1 MRERLVAALV
11 GMTIAVIA
19 LYGVPRAY
27 FLADLVKHQE
37 TRKVERSADLLAVVV
52 AEREQDSAAVDEE
65 FLEKLLNEA
74 EAVEYVR
81 EDGTVVTAG
90 EIDRGGSDILATRAV
105 AGGGKVTLFRAGSLI
120 DQRVSDAILPLVLL
134 GLGLTVVSA
143 ALGFVLARRMARPF
157 QELAGAATDLGNGS
171 FDLDVPHYKVPEAE
185 QIGSALR
192 RGAGQLSELVRR
204 EREFAVNASHQ
215 LRTPVTAL
223 RLELEDLALWPQ
235 TPPEVAREL
244 EEALS
249 ELDRLSEAITH
260 LLAMARG
267 KGLDSALD
275 LDLARLIAE
284 TVERWRPHAET
295 RGRRLVYEGSPELP
309 ARLTPGP
316 VAQILDVLIE
326 NACSHGDG
334 DITVDADHVGTH
346 LRVRVSDEGL
356 RDFDIEV
363 FRRGLSGGGGTG
375 VGLSLAA
382 ELARSLGGRLNLE
395 EGATTRFVL
404 MLACPAPSTEQVRRP
419 DQVFGRR

>member
-11 GMTIAVIA
+11 GMTVAVIA

-27 FLADLVKHQE
+27 FLADLVHHQE
-37 TRKVERSADLLAVVV
+37 TRKVQRSADLLAVVL
-52 AEREQDSAAVDEE
+52 AEREHDSAAVDAG
-65 FLEKLLNEA
+65 FLNDLLNEA
-74 EAVEYVR
+74 EGIEYVK

-90 EIDRGGSDILATRAV
+90 EVGRGGSDIVATRRV
-105 AGGGKVTLFRAGSLI
+105 PGGGRVTLSRAGSLI
-120 DQRVSDAILPLVLL
+120 DQRVSEAIMPLLLL
-134 GLGLTVVSA
+134 GLGLTISSA
-143 ALGFVLARRMARPF
+143 FLGFVLARRMARPF

-171 FDLDVPHYKVPEAE
+171 FDLDIPRYTVPEAE

-192 RGAGQLSELVRR
+192 RGAAQLSELVRR

-223 RLELEDLALWPQ
+223 RLELEDLSLWPQ

-249 ELDRLSEAITH
+249 ELDRLSEAITD

-267 KGLDSALD
+267 KGLARAVDI
-275 LDLARLIAE
+275 DLARLVVD
-284 TVERWRPHAET
+284 TVERWRSHAAA
-295 RGRRLVYEGSPELP
+295 RDRRLVYEGSPEIPAPLP
-309 ARLTPGP
+309 PGP

-326 NACSHGDG
+326 NACSHGHG

-363 FRRGLSGGGGTG
+363 FRRGLSGDGGTG
-375 VGLSLAA
+375 VGLSVAADLAG
-382 ELARSLGGRLNLE
+382 SLGGRLNLE

-404 MLACPAPSTEQVRRP
+404 MLPCSGRGEQPARRSDP
-419 DQVFGRR
+419 VPGRR